1 MRKLLSFICI
11 LTVMIVFEI
20 NTFAADAAMTLQ
32 NNILTVENVP
42 KDSSLFT
49 VSYKDSQIT
58 DVSMVRGEGTV
69 NVDISEQNK
78 NADTVKAFLWDLKT
92 LKPLTESKTISK
104 SKILVASF
112 SATGHTK
119 PLAEYA
125 SKCLNADFY
134 EIVPEEPYTVDDLD
148 YNNSNSRT
156 SKEQNDEAAR
166 PKIKGSVSNMEE
178 YDTVIISHPIWWGQ
192 APKIIYTFLESYDF
206 SGKTIT
212 TMCTSASSPLGSS
225 AENLKKITSQSV
237 KWLESKR
244 FSIDASEESII
255 EWLDKIGLKTQ
266 NTTTEQMKNE
276 MIMKIDGETIPV
288 IWEDNESIKALEKQA
303 EQGIITVSM
312 SKYGG
317 WEQVGSLGRAYPS
330 NDHQITA
337 ENGDIMLY
345 SSNNIVLFYGQNTWS
360 YTKLGKINLP
370 ADEIIRLLG
379 NEDVMLTISLE

>member
-11 LTVMIVFEI
+11 LTVMIMFEI
-20 NTFAADAAMTLQ
+20 NTLASDAAMTIQ

-49 VSYKDSQIT
+49 VSYKDGQIT

-69 NVDISEQNK
+69 NVDISEQHK

-119 PLAEYA
+119 PIAEYA
-125 SKCLNADFY
+125 SKYLNADFY
-134 EIVPEEPYTVDDLD
+134 EIIPEEPYTEADLD

-156 SKEQNDEAAR
+156 SKEQNDETAR

-212 TMCTSASSPLGSS
+212 TMCTSASSPLGTS
-225 AENLKKITSQSV
+225 AENLKKITSNSAN
-237 KWLESKR
+237 WLESKR

-288 IWEDNESIKALEKQA
+288 IWEDNESTKALEKQA

-317 WEQVGSLGRAYPS
+317 WEQVGSLGRTYPS
-330 NDHQITA
+330 NDKQITA

-345 SSNNIVLFYGQNTWS
+345 SSSNIVLFYGQNTWS

-370 ADEIIRLLG
+370 DDEIIRLLG
-379 NEDVMLTISLE
+379 NEDVTLTISLE